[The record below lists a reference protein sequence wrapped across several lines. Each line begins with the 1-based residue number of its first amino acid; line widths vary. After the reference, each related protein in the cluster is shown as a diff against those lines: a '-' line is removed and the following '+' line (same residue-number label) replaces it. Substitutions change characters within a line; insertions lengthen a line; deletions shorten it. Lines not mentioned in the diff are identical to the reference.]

1 MIYELWH
8 KNINVL
14 TVEYEAETNKFGKVL
29 SIYNEEHIPVGIQNI
44 SNYNLSQGLQFWWQS
59 RLIPKNRS
67 NFKINNPDID
77 FLLTGSN
84 GFNLS
89 DQYWI
94 KEEKS
99 DMTWE
104 KGNFYTN
111 PFNEDIGEYIT
122 GHGNYKLQNMTSHSP
137 DLFSNGQQDKRWVIE
152 KGTRF
157 LVKYGRPPYY
167 EQPFNEM
174 LASEIC
180 RRLNIPHVQYTLL
193 VKGKSEPVIYSMCPC
208 FVNSDTEFV
217 PAGFIQYA
225 SEKSKQVSNY
235 NHLLEC
241 CKKSNIKNKSEI
253 EKSFMQMNILDYI
266 TANTDRHYGNFGF
279 LRNAET
285 LEWIGNAPNFDTGNA
300 MFYEYPTSDLR
311 RSTSLME
318 NVISRSFSTNQREQA
333 EKFSDRI
340 ALLDVDFK
348 KLDGIKDYYED
359 LLSRNPKEDAERIHL
374 LSNLLVKRIENFK
387 EIIYFKNSVSN
398 EFIHILSSDTSDLR
412 VIDKINVARKQ
423 IYKTDKN
430 KGILLDKYLQNI
442 KTKSIEEFE
451 LKFQKEINKVVDKQ
465 KKHEKDNK
473 SISDDDGTSIS
484 D

>member
-14 TVEYEAETNKFGKVL
+14 TVEYEPETNKFGKVL
-29 SIYNEEHIPVGIQNI
+29 SIYNEKHIPVGIHNI
-44 SNYNLSQGLQFWWQS
+44 PNYNLSQALQFWWQS

-67 NFKINNPDID
+67 NFKINNLDID

-111 PFNEDIGEYIT
+111 PFNEDIGQYIT
-122 GHGNYKLQNMTSHSP
+122 RKGHFKLQNMTSHSP

-152 KGTRF
+152 RGTRF

-180 RRLNIPHVQYTLL
+180 RRFNIPHVQYTLL
-193 VKGKSEPVIYSMCPC
+193 VKGKSKPLIYSMCPC

-217 PAGFIQYA
+217 PAGFIQYVN
-225 SEKSKQVSNY
+225 EKRKQVSNY

-241 CKKSNIKNKSEI
+241 CKKSNIKDEAEI
-253 EKSFMQMNILDYI
+253 EKSFMQMNMLDYI

-318 NVISRSFSTNQREQA
+318 NIISKSFATNQREQA
-333 EKFSDRI
+333 EKFSDKI
-340 ALLDVDFK
+340 ALLDIDFK

-359 LLSRNPKEDAERIHL
+359 LLSRNPKEDEERIHL

-387 EIIYFKNSVSN
+387 EIIYFRNSISK
-398 EFIHILSSDTSDLR
+398 EFLNIVSSDTSDLR
-412 VIDKINVARKQ
+412 VMDKINIARKQ
-423 IYKTDKN
+423 IYKNDKN
-430 KGILLDKYLQNI
+430 KGFLIDKYLQSI
-442 KTKSIEEFE
+442 KTKNIEEFE
-451 LKFQKEINKVVDKQ
+451 SKFQKEINKIVNKQ
-465 KKHEKDNK
+465 KKNERNNK
-473 SISDDDGTSIS
+473 SISDDNGMPIS
-484 D
+484 N